1 MHDAGPRRLT
11 YVRLVTVH
19 NEGMEEEGDD
29 GSRGRESGFQVNL

>member
-1 MHDAGPRRLT
+1 VHEAGPRLT

-29 GSRGRESGFQVNL
+29 DGSLDSR